1 MPVPPA
7 TSLDETAMTSPR
19 PVLLPPCLR
28 PGDTIGVILPAGPVR
43 DQTRAEQGL
52 RLLRRMGYR
61 LRLPAT
67 GPADPDYLAAPDNER
82 LRTLH
87 ALWADEEVRALMAMR
102 GGYGCLRIVDRL
114 DLDVFRRHP
123 KWLIGFSDV
132 TVLHAALNRDAGLVT
147 MHGPMVTTLAQTEND
162 DLHRLFSLLAGEPTG
177 LRHTAAV
184 EILRPGV
191 CRGRLT
197 GGNLSCLLS
206 LLGTPWEPA
215 WQDAIVLLEDTGE
228 PMYRLDRMLT
238 QLAAAGRLRQAAGLL
253 LGGFDHPS
261 GDTLETIRLQ
271 EQVWQR
277 VLELTR
283 DADFP
288 VWANVPFGHGPRNA
302 ALPLGMEAEMN
313 SLTGT
318 LTLLPQSVHRVNG

>member
-1 MPVPPA
+1 
-7 TSLDETAMTSPR
+7 MTRPR
-19 PVLLPPCLR
+19 PVLLPPRLR

-43 DQTRAEQGL
+43 NHARAEKGMS
-52 RLLRRMGYR
+52 LLHQMGYR

-67 GPADPDYLAAPDNER
+67 GPADADYLAAPDEVR

-87 ALWADEEVRALMAMR
+87 ALWADEEVRTLMAMR

-114 DLDVFRRHP
+114 DMEFFRRHP
-123 KWLIGFSDV
+123 KWLVGFSDL

-147 MHGPMVTTLAQTEND
+147 MHGPMVATLGQTARE
-162 DLHRLFSLLAGEPTG
+162 DLQRLFSLLAGEPTG
-177 LRHTAAV
+177 LHDTAAM
-184 EILRPGV
+184 EILRPGIR
-191 CRGRLT
+191 RGRLC
-197 GGNLSCLLS
+197 GGNLTCLLS

-215 WQDAIVLLEDTGE
+215 WQDAIILLEDTGE

-238 QLAAAGRLRQAAGLL
+238 QLAQAGRLQQAAGLL
-253 LGGFDHPS
+253 LGSFDHPS

-288 VWANVPFGHGPRNA
+288 VWANVPLGHGQRNA

-318 LTLLPQSVHRVNG
+318 LTLLPQSVHRVHE